1 MKRCRV
7 KKSALRRHRTVSIAP
22 HLFENIYTLLFKIQ
36 FNIGAF
42 TFLIKIHA
50 NHCKRKSSTIS
61 TKSKTKLSS
70 LFLAWKKKR
79 IILHKKNVK
88 CWKNKMTML
97 ANEIY
102 GFCNHKTNRVLSNYA
117 IITFVYCYLAK

>member
-42 TFLIKIHA
+42 TFLIKIQA

-61 TKSKTKLSS
+61 PKVKRNFVLCFWLTI
-70 LFLAWKKKR
+70 KR